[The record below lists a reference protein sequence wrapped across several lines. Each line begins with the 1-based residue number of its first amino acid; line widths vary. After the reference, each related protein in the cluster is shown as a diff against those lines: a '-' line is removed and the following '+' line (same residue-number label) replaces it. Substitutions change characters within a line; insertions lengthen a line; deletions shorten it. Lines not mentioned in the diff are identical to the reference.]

1 MKDYTVDK
9 LVTDEIKKEIF
20 ENVVDTLAYD
30 QDAELRNDYS
40 GRGMYGDK
48 CLAIVTDNRIDME
61 LPLIFVE
68 EIIGR
73 IDCDAD
79 KALAV
84 AREILPNRIDNMGR
98 GYVYY

>member
-1 MKDYTVDK
+1 MTEI
-9 LVTDEIKKEIF
+9 TDQLKKEIF
-20 ENVVDTLAYD
+20 ENVVDVLQYD
-30 QDAELRNDYS
+30 QDAELREDYS
-40 GRGMYGDK
+40 GRGMYGK
-48 CLAIVTDNRIDME
+48 ECLAIVTDNRIDMK

-79 KALAV
+79 RALAI
-84 AREILPNRIDNMGR
+84 AHEIVPDRVDNMGR